1 MRLSS
6 QSPIN
11 FKSLELITE
20 LSCLTPDASDAGG
33 GEGSTLLNEATSED
47 ILYTSISKNKTTFKS
62 L

>member
-6 QSPIN
+6 QSLIEFN
-11 FKSLELITE
+11 SLELITE

-47 ILYTSISKNKTTFKS
+47 IL
-62 L
+62 